1 MLLAI
6 DSLNNITRFIS
17 LLIIFAFVLAIT
29 YFTTRYIANYQ
40 KGKIDNGNIKIIETA
55 RISQD
60 KLLQIIKVGT
70 RYFLIAISKNDVTYL
85 SELKEDEI
93 KISENGTNSLPGFSD
108 LLEIAKGKTS
118 KKVDSG
124 DNASLNNKLKKFDL
138 TVDEHDINED

>member
-6 DSLNNITRFIS
+6 NSLNNITRFIS

-70 RYFLIAISKNDVTYL
+70 RYFLIALSKNDVTYL
-85 SELKEDEI
+85 AELKEDEI
-93 KISENGTNSLPGFSD
+93 KVCENGTSNLLGFSD
-108 LLEIAKGKTS
+108 FLEMAGV
-118 KKVDSG
+118 KKNKNTDKSDSI
-124 DNASLNNKLKKFDL
+124 NSNSKLKKFDL
-138 TVDEHDINED
+138 TIDAQDDELN